1 MDAQWKNP
9 TVTPSGS
16 PAVYLDWVARLALI
30 EDDPNIRNSLE
41 RALRE
46 RGHDVRSAATGLAGL
61 SQIVD
66 DRPDVVILDLGL
78 PDIEGLELL
87 KMLRAVS
94 AVPVIA
100 ATARDDEREIV
111 RTLDA
116 GADDYIIKPYSAD
129 QLEARLR
136 AVLRRVGSPQSDTLI
151 VGQLHIDTAS
161 RVASLDGD
169 VLDLSRKEFDLL
181 AHLARNPGRVATKR
195 ELLAEIWDQPYGGS
209 DKTVDVHLSW
219 LRRKLGETATEP
231 RYLRAVRGVGVK
243 LVDPDT

>member
-1 MDAQWKNP
+1 MTEWP
-9 TVTPSGS
+9 VSRS
-16 PAVYLDWVARLALI
+16 I

-41 RALRE
+41 RALRD

-116 GADDYIIKPYSAD
+116 GADDYVDQALQRRSARG
-129 QLEARLR
+129 EVARR
-136 AVLRRVGSPQSDTLI
+136 A
-151 VGQLHIDTAS
+151 AS
-161 RVASLDGD
+161 RGFT
-169 VLDLSRKEFDLL
+169 RIG
-181 AHLARNPGRVATKR
+181 HPGGR
-195 ELLAEIWDQPYGGS
+195 
-209 DKTVDVHLSW
+209 
-219 LRRKLGETATEP
+219 
-231 RYLRAVRGVGVK
+231 
-243 LVDPDT
+243 

>member
-1 MDAQWKNP
+1 MDVQSTNP
-9 TVTPSGS
+9 TCPPSGS
-16 PAVYLDWVARLALI
+16 PGVYRDRVARLALI
-30 EDDPNIRNSLE
+30 EDDASIRASLE

-46 RGHDVRSAATGLAGL
+46 RGHEVRSASTGLAGL

-66 DRPDVVILDLGL
+66 DHPDVVILDLGL

-116 GADDYIIKPYSAD
+116 GADDYVVKPYSAE

-136 AVLRRVGSPQSDTLI
+136 AVLRRVGSTQSDTLV
-151 VGQLHIDTAS
+151 VGQLNVDTAS
-161 RVASLDGD
+161 RVASLDGEP
-169 VLDLSRKEFDLL
+169 LDLSRKEFDLL

-195 ELLAEIWDQPYGGS
+195 ELLAEIWD
-209 DKTVDVHLSW
+209 
-219 LRRKLGETATEP
+219 
-231 RYLRAVRGVGVK
+231 
-243 LVDPDT
+243 